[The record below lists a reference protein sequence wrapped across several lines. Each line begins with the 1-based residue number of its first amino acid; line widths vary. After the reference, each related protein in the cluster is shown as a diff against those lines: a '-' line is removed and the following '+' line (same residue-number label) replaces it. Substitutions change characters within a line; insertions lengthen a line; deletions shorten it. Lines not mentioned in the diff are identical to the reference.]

1 MISFGLIGATTFLV
15 MALLVVWHFLPCISE
30 LKAALKRNS
39 VITNDYAPSARVIL
53 CLRGSDPFLHR
64 CLRGLMNQ
72 NYPDYKVLIVIDSPQ
87 DDVLPQVEHLLRD
100 TDKSRFDILFRNQLF
115 PHCSR
120 RASSLF
126 CGLNHV
132 PDDTEVIVMCDADA
146 IPHPTW
152 LRELVAPMQDSLTV
166 AASGNRWYAPMV
178 LTMGGLCRYFWNA
191 LAFRAMY
198 RYRIPWCGSLAMRR
212 DLFRDP
218 DFQHCLKHAFS
229 EDTALAGFLA
239 NKKQHAHPIVSL
251 VVLNEETVKLK
262 SFWGFLVR
270 QMLAARLNHPHWPTI
285 LTEAT
290 VIFAVMWV
298 LLPLSIIQGKD
309 SLTWWLVGAATFDT
323 IVLSVIGYFESLVR
337 QCLWKHRSQKAAPFN
352 LLRILMMPV
361 GLAVTGFI
369 YPIAVAVTVFVR
381 YHEWRGVIYRIE
393 SHGITTVRERE
404 KFISRPVRRYESVS

>member
-1 MISFGLIGATTFLV
+1 MISFGLIGATVFVV
-15 MALLVVWHFLPCISE
+15 MASFVFWHFLPCISE
-30 LKAALKRNS
+30 LKAALKRDS
-39 VITNDYAPSARVIL
+39 VLENDFVPSARVIL

-87 DDVLPQVEHLLRD
+87 DDVLPQVQHLLRD
-100 TDKSRFDILFRNQLF
+100 TNESRFDILFRDQIF

-132 PDDTEVIVMCDADA
+132 PDETDVIVMCDADA

-152 LRELVAPMQDSLTV
+152 LRELVAPLQEPFTV
-166 AASGNRWYAPMV
+166 ATSGNRWYAPLV

-198 RYRIPWCGSLAMRR
+198 KYRIPWCGSLAMRR

-218 DFQHCLKHAFS
+218 EFQHCLKHAFS

-239 NKKQHAHPIVSL
+239 NKKQHARPIVSL
-251 VVLNEETVKLK
+251 VMLNEETVKLK

-285 LTEAT
+285 LSEAI
-290 VIFAVMWV
+290 VILLVMWV
-298 LLPLSIIQGKD
+298 LLPLSIMQGPE
-309 SLTWWLVGAATFDT
+309 SLAWWGAGALVFD
-323 IVLSVIGYFESLVR
+323 IVVLSVVGYFERLVR
-337 QCLWKHRSQKAAPFN
+337 QFLWKHRQQKAAPFS

-381 YHEWRGVIYRIE
+381 YHEWRGIIYRIE
-393 SHGITTVRERE
+393 SRGITILHERA
-404 KFISRPVRRYESVS
+404 KFISRPTRRYESVS